1 MYEKKIFALVG
12 YKRNN
17 QILIDLALKNGSD
30 IQLFDIKVKLFD
42 RNSGRGKGNT
52 DSTAQARTV

>member
-42 RNSGRGKGNT
+42 RNSG
-52 DSTAQARTV
+52 